1 MRPYIVG
8 VVRYR
13 YEPELEEVVV
23 AGLVWT
29 SVAVLLVMWLLG
41 VVFNVGGPLI
51 NVLLLL
57 AGVGVEC
64 TCQPVAGRPRID
76 GNLSREG
83 SSGAS
88 SSEEKVAA

>member
-1 MRPYIVG
+1 LRTYIVG

-23 AGLVWT
+23 SGLVWT

-64 TCQPVAGRPRID
+64 TSRPIAGRSRNK
-76 GNLSREG
+76 GNLSQQG
-83 SSGAS
+83 SSGGS
-88 SSEEKVAA
+88 GSEEKVAA